1 MLKNAIGLFV
11 LTVIVLALFL
21 PSYTQ
26 MQDMKEK
33 NHEYAER
40 IKDLEEKNLKLQQE
54 RHLLETYPEYLEK
67 VGREKMGLIRQG
79 EKVYKM
85 VPAQAEVKK

>member
-11 LTVIVLALFL
+11 ITVIILLVFL

-26 MQDMKEK
+26 MQDLKQR
-33 NHEYAER
+33 NQTYAVR
-40 IKDLEEKNLKLQQE
+40 IKELEAKNARLEREK
-54 RHLLETYPEYLEK
+54 HMLETDPEYVEK
-67 VGREKMGLIRQG
+67 VGREKMGLIRPG

-85 VPAQAEVKK
+85 APPATKKR